1 MVTERR
7 AAAARARSDA
17 LRVLGAATANVI
29 LGKPAKISPGELT
42 ANVETAVY
50 VDLRRAGRRLYSHWG
65 DGTHA
70 AVARCERFSELPRGP
85 GAELPDVAIV
95 NVAYDFGAVNDQQLK
110 ELATNL
116 NHGLLGVEAQREDT
130 VARMAPTEMISRNSG
145 IKNALDRFMAELSR
159 QGQHSDTVRVRM
171 FAADQVHIELAPAVV
186 ATRMYRGNRVVP
198 ITDVTQSRV
207 RDGRDE
213 LSGWLAANL
222 HPDGRMTY
230 KYWPSRA
237 TESKA
242 NNLIRQWMATIAM
255 TRVARHSGDQAMQAR
270 IATNVRY
277 NLVKFYRE
285 ESGIGIIDDAGKV
298 KLGAVAL
305 AALALMEQPER
316 ARFTR
321 QESALRARVD
331 PLWRDSGEFRSF
343 LRPANDNSNQ
353 NFYPGEALLLWGT
366 LYDESTRRG
375 TPDAVLLGRF
385 MRSFEHYS
393 RWHLANRNP
402 AFVPCRRRP
411 IQRLAYTRDPNSPN
425 FIVTMNDWLVDNL
438 QQWDSVRAWPD
449 AMGQFHKPGAGF
461 GPPHASSTG
470 VYLEGLSDAWALAR
484 ELGDKQRQ
492 EKYRR
497 AILRGLRGVIQLTFV
512 SDLDLYYSAQ
522 RARLAVEGAERCT
535 STKCAWTTCS
545 PTRSR

>member
-1 MVTERR
+1 
-7 AAAARARSDA
+7 
-17 LRVLGAATANVI
+17 
-29 LGKPAKISPGELT
+29 
-42 ANVETAVY
+42 
-50 VDLRRAGRRLYSHWG
+50 
-65 DGTHA
+65 
-70 AVARCERFSELPRGP
+70 
-85 GAELPDVAIV
+85 
-95 NVAYDFGAVNDQQLK
+95 
-110 ELATNL
+110 
-116 NHGLLGVEAQREDT
+116 
-130 VARMAPTEMISRNSG
+130 
-145 IKNALDRFMAELSR
+145 
-159 QGQHSDTVRVRM
+159 M
-171 FAADQVHIELAPAVV
+171 FAADQVHVELAPAVV

-207 RDGRDE
+207 RAWRDE

-237 TESKA
+237 DESKA

-255 TRVARHSGDQAMQAR
+255 TRVARHSGDQVMQAR

-285 ESGIGIIDDAGKV
+285 ESGIGIIDDDGKV

-321 QESALRARVD
+321 QESALRATVD
-331 PLWRDSGEFRSF
+331 TLWRDSGEFRTF
-343 LRPANDNSNQ
+343 LRPANNNSNQ
-353 NFYPGEALLLWGT
+353 NFYPGEALLLWAT

-375 TPDAVLLGRF
+375 TPDTVLLGRF

-402 AFVPCRRRP
+402 AFVPWHTQAYYSVWRHTRDA
-411 IQRLAYTRDPNSPN
+411 RLAE
-425 FIVTMNDWLVDNL
+425 FIFTMNDWLVDNL

-497 AILRGLRGVIQLTFV
+497 AILRGLRSVIQLTFV

-522 RARLAVEGAERCT
+522 RARLRGGVRSAVHDNEVRVDNVQHNLLAVMTILERLP
-535 STKCAWTTCS
+535 AGDYR
-545 PTRSR
+545 P